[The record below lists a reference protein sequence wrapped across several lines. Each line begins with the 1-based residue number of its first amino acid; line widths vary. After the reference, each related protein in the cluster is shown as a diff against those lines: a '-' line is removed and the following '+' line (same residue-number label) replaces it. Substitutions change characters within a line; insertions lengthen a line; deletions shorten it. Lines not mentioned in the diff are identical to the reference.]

1 MHPLCLCDTEQL
13 ETAAFNKDTRRL
25 VKVKIED
32 AIQADKTTSLLMGS
46 VVDGRKQLIIKES
59 KNFTYSS

>member
-1 MHPLCLCDTEQL
+1 MKNPHTGLLYYTVL
-13 ETAAFNKDTRRL
+13 YGETY
-25 VKVKIED
+25 
-32 AIQADKTTSLLMGS
+32 QADKTTSLLMGS